1 MFLACF
7 KDIAT
12 GEFKRYEISKFK
24 SDIKGLYRFLEQRD
38 ITLIGYNNI
47 NFDYPVLHNTI
58 LKRKRR

>member
-7 KDIAT
+7 KNIET

-24 SDIKGLYRFLEQRD
+24 SDIKKLYAFLEQKEL
-38 ITLIGYNNI
+38 TLIGYNNI

>member
-7 KDIAT
+7 KNIET

-24 SDIKGLYRFLEQRD
+24 SDIKKLYAFLEQKEL
-38 ITLIGYNNI
+38 TLIGYNSI